1 MELQC
6 NKLNETT
13 VFIETSGR
21 MDAAMAPNFEAQ
33 CRKWM
38 DNGSTIIIA
47 DLEKLEYLSSAG
59 LRSILLVSKQLKSAG
74 GKLIFCNVRGAA
86 KEIFDI
92 SGFTSMFEFYPSTE
106 KALASL

>member
-47 DLEKLEYLSSAG
+47 DLENWNTL
-59 LRSILLVSKQLKSAG
+59 
-74 GKLIFCNVRGAA
+74 AA
-86 KEIFDI
+86 L
-92 SGFTSMFEFYPSTE
+92 GC
-106 KALASL
+106 AASCWFPNN